1 MKRRRGTARLWIVA
15 LATVAGLTACRDNGL
30 HDRNLPLQEAR
41 HRTYGYP
48 VYENTADHRQIAF
61 GGRHWM
67 PSLPIERIP
76 DRLLVSVG
84 GDATTQL
91 YAVRGAAEP
100 YSRLYARAGAGQWQ
114 PFLRLN

>member
-1 MKRRRGTARLWIVA
+1 MRGRRRAGRFWIIA
-15 LATVAGLTACRDNGL
+15 LAGVAGLAGCRDNGL
-30 HDRNLPLQEAR
+30 PDRNLPLQEAR

-48 VYENTADHRQIAF
+48 VYENTADHRQIVLA
-61 GGRHWM
+61 GRHWM

-76 DRLLVSVG
+76 DRLLVPVG
-84 GDATTQL
+84 GDAQTQL
-91 YAVRGAAEP
+91 FAVRGSAQP